1 MNLKKE
7 IINNLQN
14 DKILET
20 EKQINNNKELND
32 KIKNFLADDY
42 IYKENMSQKDLNMQK
57 IKRIL
62 VLDDEFAIL
71 KSISKYLTK
80 KGFIVDEAENGE
92 KALELYYKKLNENE
106 KYDLLILDLTVQTG
120 MGGKEVIEKIREKD
134 KEILAIV
141 SSGYFDDPILGD
153 PEKFGFNKA
162 IQKPFILEDLLN
174 LILSLQNKN

>member
-1 MNLKKE
+1 
-7 IINNLQN
+7 NLQN

-42 IYKENMSQKDLNMQK
+42 IYKGNMSQKDLNMQK

-62 VLDDEFAIL
+62 ILDDEFAIL

-92 KALELYYKKLNENE
+92 KALELYYKKLNGNE
-106 KYDLLILDLTVQTG
+106 KYDLLILDLTVHSG

-134 KEILAIV
+134 KGILAIV
-141 SSGYFDDPILGD
+141 SSGYFDDPILSD